1 MLPKV
6 AKRNYGSAFP
16 PIVEWS
22 YHITPGQIF
31 VKSERFKEYSAPSAA
46 FIRNQ
51 SNLLNH
57 KVQGELSQKA
67 AKRMRTSIEWLVASA
82 KPKRVYLKE
91 TKSNFTFKVNFI
103 TLTLA
108 QPQSGL
114 SDSQF
119 KKNFL
124 EPFIKRMKYHY
135 KLRNYVWKAET
146 QKNGNIHIHLTTD
159 TFVHYLDIRK
169 HWNSILYKQGLL
181 SEFFEKHGHHD
192 PNSTDVH
199 SVVNV
204 KNLAAYLVKYFSK
217 NDNDRRQV
225 EGRLWGCN
233 YALSRA
239 NGCKV
244 IATPDEIAN
253 VTKHFAYA
261 ALKHVKLESE
271 PNAFGK
277 KMKFGDLYYVNLDQ
291 WGKAVAGPIFE
302 CFREHIAQIRSGND
316 LFFQAKKLE
325 IKEAKEARK
334 RGKELERLRFIEHI
348 NDLASKEPQSFISKN
363 SAYIQLDIFQ

>member
-1 MLPKV
+1 M
-6 AKRNYGSAFP
+6 
-16 PIVEWS
+16 
-22 YHITPGQIF
+22 
-31 VKSERFKEYSAPSAA
+31 ERTDNLLSLSAA
-46 FIRNQ
+46 R
-51 SNLLNH
+51 
-57 KVQGELSQKA
+57 KVRK
-67 AKRMRTSIEWLVASA
+67 SINWLVHTS
-82 KPKRVYLKE
+82 KEKQLYQKDLKRHIKFRL
-91 TKSNFTFKVNFI
+91 SFI
-103 TLTLA
+103 TLTLCSK
-108 QPQSGL
+108 QVH
-114 SDSQF
+114 SDVQI
-119 KKNFL
+119 KDQCLNVFL
-124 EPFIKRMKYHY
+124 QWLRDSYKVTKYI
-135 KLRNYVWKAET
+135 WKAEI

-253 VTKHFAYA
+253 VTKHLAYA

-277 KMKFGDLYYVNLDQ
+277 K
-291 WGKAVAGPIFE
+291 
-302 CFREHIAQIRSGND
+302 
-316 LFFQAKKLE
+316 
-325 IKEAKEARK
+325 
-334 RGKELERLRFIEHI
+334 
-348 NDLASKEPQSFISKN
+348 
-363 SAYIQLDIFQ
+363 